1 VLAGR
6 SFRRALT
13 AASAMGP
20 DRGGD
25 RGVTRALTGWG
36 AALALRARM
45 ASGAFYTPVPIRPRL
60 RGERR
65 SLRTFPGASL
75 RPPSLLISARDAFE
89 LQLMTP
95 LNSTPTSLCMEQ
107 PSDAAGFDGIGAGSP
122 GFAAEAAALAAAA
135 SEKYRA
141 ALQSPFVVDG
151 GMSATARAAV
161 FMDWGDALRLAAAS
175 AEASGGGGG
184 SGGGGSES
192 DASSSSSSLEPE
204 ECWARAA
211 QCYDEA
217 SRLDPEGCGAL
228 GVRNRNACDAA
239 LGTRRYGGH
248 R

>member
-1 VLAGR
+1 MLAGR

-45 ASGAFYTPVPIRPRL
+45 AS
-60 RGERR
+60 
-65 SLRTFPGASL
+65 
-75 RPPSLLISARDAFE
+75 
-89 LQLMTP
+89 
-95 LNSTPTSLCMEQ
+95 
-107 PSDAAGFDGIGAGSP
+107 DAAGFDGFGAGSP

-184 SGGGGSES
+184 GGGRSES